1 MYATE
6 KRAVGTGISGIRGLY
21 GWVNLLPTIV
31 GKIFIQVFEA
41 IFTKWR
47 EESLSSR
54 AEERELCKSLARDK
68 GAALKS

>member
-6 KRAVGTGISGIRGLY
+6 RRAVGTGISGIRGLY

-47 EESLSSR
+47 EESLRSENYVSH
-54 AEERELCKSLARDK
+54 
-68 GAALKS
+68 

>member
-47 EESLSSR
+47 VS
-54 AEERELCKSLARDK
+54 EERELCKSLARDK

>member
-1 MYATE
+1 MMRVWMYATE

-41 IFTKWR
+41 IFTR
-47 EESLSSR
+47 R
-54 AEERELCKSLARDK
+54 RRERELCKSLARDK
-68 GAALKS
+68 GAAPKS

>member
-31 GKIFIQVFEA
+31 GKIFIQVFEG
-41 IFTKWR
+41 IFTKKLV
-47 EESLSSR
+47 EPSR
-54 AEERELCKSLARDK
+54 IM
-68 GAALKS
+68 

>member
-31 GKIFIQVFEA
+31 GKIFIQEKKIVLVFKMA
-41 IFTKWR
+41 FDFGV
-47 EESLSSR
+47 R
-54 AEERELCKSLARDK
+54 AKVLENYVSH
-68 GAALKS
+68 

>member
-47 EESLSSR
+47 VTSR